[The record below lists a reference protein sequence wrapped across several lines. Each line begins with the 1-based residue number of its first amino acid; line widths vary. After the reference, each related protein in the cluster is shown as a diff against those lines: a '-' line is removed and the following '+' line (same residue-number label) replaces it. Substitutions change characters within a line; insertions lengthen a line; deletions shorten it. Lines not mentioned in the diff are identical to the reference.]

1 MSPIL
6 EQCGPT
12 DNIPN
17 ALVTDTRLCNVATAA
32 NICPTTAGIDLPGVY
47 VDNPATQCNIFDTCD
62 DTTPLGEAL
71 GLTTGE
77 TVEVADEPLC
87 DLDVPILEQ
96 CGPTDNIPNA
106 LVTDTRLCNVATAAN
121 ICPTTAGID
130 LPGVYVDNPAT
141 QCNIFDTCDDT
152 TPFTEKRWA

>member
-1 MSPIL
+1 MGLTTGETVEVADEQLCDLDVPIL

-32 NICPTTAGIDLPGVY
+32 NICRTTAGIDLPGVY

-77 TVEVADEPLC
+77 TVEVADEQLC

-96 CGPTDNIPNA
+96 CGPTDNIPKCFSN
-106 LVTDTRLCNVATAAN
+106 
-121 ICPTTAGID
+121 
-130 LPGVYVDNPAT
+130 
-141 QCNIFDTCDDT
+141 
-152 TPFTEKRWA
+152 